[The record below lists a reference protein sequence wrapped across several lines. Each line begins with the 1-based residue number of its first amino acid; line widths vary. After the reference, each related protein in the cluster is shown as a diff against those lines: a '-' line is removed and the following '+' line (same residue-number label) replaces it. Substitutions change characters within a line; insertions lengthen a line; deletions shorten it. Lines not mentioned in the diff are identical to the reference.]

1 MADCLVTLGGIA
13 HDCSANMG
21 GVKEVYIANKADV
34 TAVTITSDVVSTITM
49 AQTKKFKGYYFRKG
63 SASLTSTWTKDAS
76 TGVAYVTSVL
86 TMNFSKMETAKRV
99 EVNAL
104 ALGRLVVIVRDNND
118 KYWLLGK
125 DDAVEASAGD
135 GQTGTAMG
143 DANRYSTS
151 LQDVSQ
157 VLPYEVK
164 ADIVSGL
171 VG

>member
-21 GVKEVYIANKADV
+21 GIKEVYIANYADV
-34 TAVTITSDVVSTITM
+34 TAKTLASDVVSTITM
-49 AQTKKFKGYYFRKG
+49 GTSKKFKGYYFRKG
-63 SASLTSTWTKDAS
+63 TASLTKTLTKDITS
-76 TGVAYVTSVL
+76 GVAYYTNVL
-86 TMNFSKMETAKRV
+86 TMQFSKMETAKRV
-99 EVNAL
+99 EINAL

-118 KYWLLGK
+118 KYWYLGY

-143 DANRYSTS
+143 DANRYSIT

-157 VLPYEVK
+157 ALPYEVK
-164 ADIVSGL
+164 ADIVASL